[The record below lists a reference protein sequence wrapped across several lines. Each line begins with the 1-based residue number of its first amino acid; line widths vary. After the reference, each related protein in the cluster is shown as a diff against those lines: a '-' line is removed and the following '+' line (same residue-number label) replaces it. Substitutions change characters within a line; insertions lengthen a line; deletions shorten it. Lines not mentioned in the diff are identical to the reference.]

1 MKTAKSLFSSL
12 VLGIGLTLGI
22 STVAIAYP
30 KNHNVRRSEVRVVYP
45 GRYSNLT
52 PRYYRNS
59 SRYNSRYNRNYDR
72 NYYGRRRN
80 YHDGYY
86 RDCRDGRRARGR
98 GRRARRNV
106 RIIGVPAYRNNL
118 AFPNYIKVRTVR

>member
-1 MKTAKSLFSSL
+1 MKTAKSLLSSL
-12 VLGIGLTLGI
+12 ILGIGLTLGI

-45 GRYSNLT
+45 GRYSNVT

-59 SRYNSRYNRNYDR
+59 SRYNRNYDR
-72 NYYGRRRN
+72 RYYGRGRN
-80 YHDGYY
+80 YYDGYY
-86 RDCRDGRRARGR
+86 RDCRYGRRRR
-98 GRRARRNV
+98 IGRRRNIT
-106 RIIGVPAYRNNL
+106 IIDAPIYRKNL

>member
-1 MKTAKSLFSSL
+1 MKTAKSLLSSL
-12 VLGIGLTLGI
+12 ILGVGLTLGI

-59 SRYNSRYNRNYDR
+59 SRYNRNYDR
-72 NYYGRRRN
+72 KYYGRGRN
-80 YHDGYY
+80 YYDGYY
-86 RDCRDGRRARGR
+86 RDCRYGRRRR
-98 GRRARRNV
+98 IGRRRNI
-106 RIIGVPAYRNNL
+106 RIIDAPIYRNNL
-118 AFPNYIKVRTVR
+118 SFPNYIKVRTVR